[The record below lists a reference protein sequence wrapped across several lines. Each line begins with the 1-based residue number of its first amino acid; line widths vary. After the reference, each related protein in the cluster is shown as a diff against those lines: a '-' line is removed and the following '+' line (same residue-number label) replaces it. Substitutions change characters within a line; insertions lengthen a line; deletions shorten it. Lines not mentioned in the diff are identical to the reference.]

1 MTYARVFRAATLAF
15 AATVLAATTAT
26 ADPLKLRISYAGST
40 PGQFGPLLE
49 GAATLPDLYKHY
61 GKSYTIESVV
71 LRGSGPALTALA
83 ADEVEIAA
91 TSYETIGNA
100 IFNAKLDVRIIADV
114 LGTGM
119 NGWGDDYFIVRKG
132 EMKTIQDLKGKIA
145 AVISHGSA
153 PDTAL
158 KFYSAKHGL
167 KHGVDYTVVE
177 VGVPAMFPTLESK
190 RADLVFV
197 TEPFTSIAEKSGKSE
212 VLFSFSEALGPDQS
226 VMWIMKADTI
236 AKNRA
241 ALLDFM
247 EDHVRLRHWIFDP
260 KARGD
265 VDAFMAKTL
274 KRPVEAVSY
283 AFTKRDHWRDPD
295 ARPDMKL
302 LQKNV
307 DDAKT
312 RGLLPDTFPVDRYA
326 DMSLIDEALKRI
338 K

>member
-1 MTYARVFRAATLAF
+1 MAYLGAFRTAAIALS
-15 AATVLAATTAT
+15 AALLAATAT
-26 ADPLKLRISYAGST
+26 AEPLKIRISYAGST

-49 GAATLPDLYKHY
+49 GAASVPGLYKHY
-61 GKSYTIESVV
+61 GQSYTVESVV

-83 ADEVEIAA
+83 ADEVEIGAM
-91 TSYETIGNA
+91 SYETIGNA
-100 IFNAKLDVRIIADV
+100 IFNAKLDVRIVADV

-132 EMKTIQDLKGKIA
+132 EMKTIQDLKGKVA

-177 VGVPAMFPTLESK
+177 VGVPAMFPTLEAK

-197 TEPFTSIAEKSGKSE
+197 TEPFTTMAEKSGKSE
-212 VLFSFSEALGPDQS
+212 VLFSFSDALGPDQS
-226 VMWIMKADTI
+226 VMWVMKAETI
-236 AKNRA
+236 AKHRA
-241 ALLDFM
+241 ALVDFM
-247 EDHVRLRHWIFDP
+247 EDHIRLRHWVFDP
-260 KARGD
+260 KARAD

-274 KRPVEAVSY
+274 KRPAQAVSY
-283 AFTKRDHWRDPD
+283 AFTKRDHWRDPN

-307 DDAKT
+307 NDAKT
-312 RGLLPDTFPVDRYA
+312 RGLLPDSFSVERY
-326 DMSLIDEALKRI
+326 SNLTLIDEALKRI

>member
-1 MTYARVFRAATLAF
+1 MAYLGVFRATAIAL
-15 AATVLAATTAT
+15 AT
-26 ADPLKLRISYAGST
+26 AALAGTASAEPLKLRISYAGST

-49 GAATLPDLYKHY
+49 GAAAVPDLYKHY

-71 LRGSGPALTALA
+71 LRGSGPALTGLA
-83 ADEVEIAA
+83 ADEIEIGAM
-91 TSYETIGNA
+91 SYETIGNA
-100 IFNAKLDVRIIADV
+100 IFNAKLDVRIVADV

-132 EMKTIQDLKGKIA
+132 EMKSIADLKGRIA

-167 KHGVDYTVVE
+167 KHGIDYTVVE
-177 VGVPAMFPTLESK
+177 VGVPAMFPTLEAK

-226 VMWIMKADTI
+226 VMWVMKAETI

-241 ALLDFM
+241 ALVDFM
-247 EDHVRLRHWIFDP
+247 EDHIRFRHWIFDP
-260 KARGD
+260 KARAD
-265 VDAFMAKTL
+265 VDAFVSKAL
-274 KRPVEAVSY
+274 KRPVEAISF

-307 DDAKT
+307 DDAKA
-312 RGLLPDTFPVDRYA
+312 RGLLPDSFSVERY
-326 DMSLIDEALKRI
+326 SNLTLIDEALKRI